1 MIEPL
6 FIEKVL
12 SEKPD
17 LLALSAAQPGFFPA
31 LLESQSLNEKI
42 GRYDIL
48 FAAPSIELVA
58 FDEPQFNQLLAAID
72 TKPNKHAPNK
82 QVPNKPAPNIQAN
95 HQANHQA
102 ADHQI
107 CQNPFQFG
115 WMVYFSYEAAY
126 LLEPKLKHLLAKT
139 TEPLAVAFYCQGAI
153 IYDRISE
160 QVTLCA
166 QSQSVADAI
175 HACVTKE
182 AHATDEMVKL
192 TQIQQAPGEEFEQAV
207 MLAKE
212 LILSGDIYQA
222 NLSRQYHCT
231 ADGRLSPAAVMA
243 QLRAANPAPFAGL
256 LQVNNFAVASS
267 SPERLFSIRDG
278 VIETRPIAGTRPRGT
293 SKTADL
299 ALIKELLD
307 TPKERAE
314 HIMLIDLE
322 RNDMGKVCKTGT
334 VKVDELMVVE
344 SYQHVHHIVSNIKG
358 ELKSN
363 VTVVDALKALFPGGT
378 ITGCPK
384 IRCMEVIRDIER
396 DDRGCYTGSM
406 GYINHDGQVDL
417 NILIRTVAMQDG
429 EITFNAGAGIVFDS
443 DPKAELQ
450 ETKHKAKGLINA
462 LSLNALSLNPLSQ
475 NTLNLN
481 GLSPNTLNLKASKQ

>member
-1 MIEPL
+1 
-6 FIEKVL
+6 
-12 SEKPD
+12 
-17 LLALSAAQPGFFPA
+17 
-31 LLESQSLNEKI
+31 
-42 GRYDIL
+42 
-48 FAAPSIELVA
+48 
-58 FDEPQFNQLLAAID
+58 
-72 TKPNKHAPNK
+72 
-82 QVPNKPAPNIQAN
+82 
-95 HQANHQA
+95 
-102 ADHQI
+102 
-107 CQNPFQFG
+107 
-115 WMVYFSYEAAY
+115 MVYFSYEAAY
-126 LLEPKLKHLLAKT
+126 LLEPKLNHLLAKS

-153 IYDRISE
+153 VYDRISE
-160 QVTLCA
+160 QVTLYA

-182 AHATDEMVKL
+182 THTTDEVVKL
-192 TQIQQAPGEEFEQAV
+192 TQIQQASGEEFEQAV

-299 ALIKELLD
+299 ALVQELLD

-358 ELKSN
+358 ELKSS

-462 LSLNALSLNPLSQ
+462 LSLNALSLNE
-475 NTLNLN
+475 LN
-481 GLSPNTLNLKASKQ
+481 SKVLK